1 MFLNSNKLGYSGV
14 THGEM
19 LSRLV
24 HFLSL
29 LSHTHGPTHAQIHA
43 LMHTHTACICENQ
56 IRHCFSLLWNL
67 AAKITYEENWVIY
80 IRDVKCLC
88 VHKHPSYL
96 QKLLQHSA
104 AIYKKLNK
112 HLKKP
117 NKTRPSQGHF
127 HTQITGSSYL
137 VWTLLWFPLSLLQ
150 LHMQEHAN
158 RPGVW
163 TKADGPRPD
172 RDGRERGG
180 PLVFFKTPPLEKL
193 MRLRCVSTRVWH

>member
-1 MFLNSNKLGYSGV
+1 MLFNSNKSGYSGV

-29 LSHTHGPTHAQIHA
+29 LSDTHRYTHSCA
-43 LMHTHTACICENQ
+43 HTHTVCICENQ

-67 AAKITYEENWVIY
+67 AAKITYEENWVIF

-112 HLKKP
+112 HFKKP

-127 HTQITGSSYL
+127 HTQITGSTYL
-137 VWTLLWFPLSLLQ
+137 VWTLLWFPLSSLQ

-180 PLVFFKTPPLEKL
+180 PLVFFKTPPLEKV
-193 MRLRCVSTRVWH
+193 MRLQCVSTRVWH